1 MITID
6 NAFAAAREAL
16 AHDIG
21 LGGLV
26 TLYGFSE
33 HWIANCTFPNGDNLN
48 KAQRRSFKISRVDGS
63 VTEIA

>member
-6 NAFAAAREAL
+6 NAIAAAREAL

-21 LGGLV
+21 LGGFV

-33 HWIANCTFPNGDNLN
+33 HWVANCTFPNRDNVN
-48 KAQRRSFKISRVDGS
+48 KAQRRSYKISRLDGG

>member
-6 NAFAAAREAL
+6 NAFATAHEAL
-16 AHDIG
+16 AHDVAV
-21 LGGLV
+21 GGFV

-33 HWIANCTFPNGDNLN
+33 HWVATCTFPNGNGLD

-63 VTEIA
+63 ITEIA